1 MSLIRT
7 ICHLSGPKAGDIS
20 LLLRSLLPILFLL
33 TVLTGDASALLADR
47 IQARLDLTAV
57 QSETGALRNENVRQE
72 YGANWN
78 RQLLPYVNLR
88 ASFNYFKYDVIQEEV
103 QSLWSKEMSPRTE
116 ISWSHPL
123 FNLSASAS
131 RRDSWAIGGLGVLR
145 NDSWNVSFRTRNPS
159 YPVATLHYD
168 WLRNF
173 ETGSGSPR
181 DTRDRRMQAGISY
194 THGGS
199 SLGYTQTRRLSENL
213 LPGLETEQLDHMVR
227 WSSSLS
233 GLEGGRVQLATF
245 YTFIR
250 NERVD
255 RVSGGEL
262 LESISV
268 GTALY
273 AFDTAPEF
281 GSLDELPALSDG
293 NVETPVD
300 PPVDLGGN
308 QEFHNLGADLIFSR
322 PVSSIF
328 VYTDRASSSFITW
341 EVYSSEDNLD
351 WTAQPTGL
359 NSTFNTSLNR
369 YEISFDSF
377 EARYVKVVNRGL
389 NEVAEV
395 LVTEIEF
402 YQAIQSGD
410 REVTRDKQLIQL
422 RLGVQ
427 FHERFF
433 AALDLS
439 LQQEPSSGLVD
450 ERINRGYTV
459 SARYKMTRW
468 LTHQARW
475 EQSIQDFRTEG
486 ADLLDNLASY
496 SIVADPL
503 ETLNAT
509 FTLMKRENWQQASL
523 DQEALSGLFSL
534 RGQPAWG
541 LELTSSLLRSQTVQH
556 LENREYA
563 TWAFRNTLGGA
574 ATRRFDFLFAY
585 SLRDTRTVA
594 DDYHYRQHVWGVEG
608 RYQITQT
615 LFGSA
620 RFNYITERDNYMS
633 QDYAMNWRPVPTL
646 TFTGSASLTDSD
658 GGLDSRRYSFGSNFD
673 LNRRTALYLRLAITD
688 LSQAGGSKTTSFQQ
702 GFRMRF

>member
-7 ICHLSGPKAGDIS
+7 IDSARVPRAGDFG
-20 LLLRSLLPILFLL
+20 LLCRFLLPFLL
-33 TVLTGDASALLADR
+33 ILALVPGEASALLADR

-57 QSETGALRNENVRQE
+57 QSETGDLRNENVRQE

-116 ISWSHPL
+116 ISWSHPQ
-123 FNLSASAS
+123 FSFGAAAS

-145 NDSWNVSFRTRNPS
+145 NDAWNISFRTRNPS
-159 YPVATLHYD
+159 YPIATLYYD
-168 WLRNF
+168 WQRNH

-181 DTRDRRMQAGISY
+181 DTRDRRLQAGVSY

-255 RVSGGEL
+255 RVKGGEL
-262 LESISV
+262 LEGVTI

-281 GSLDELPALSDG
+281 GSLEELISLSDG

-341 EVYSSEDNLD
+341 DVFSSEDNLD
-351 WTAQPTGL
+351 WTPQSAGL
-359 NSTFNTSLNR
+359 VSSFNASLNR

-389 NEVAEV
+389 NEVTEV

-402 YQAIQSGD
+402 YQAILSED
-410 REVTRDKQLIQL
+410 REVTRDTQLVQL

-433 AALDLS
+433 ASVDLS
-439 LQQEPSSGLVD
+439 MQQEPASGLVD
-450 ERINRGYTV
+450 ERINRGYTLTG
-459 SARYKMTRW
+459 RYRMTRW

-475 EQSIQDFRTEG
+475 EQSVQDFRTEG

-496 SIVADPL
+496 SLVADPL

-509 FTLMKRENWQQASL
+509 FTLMKRENWYQDTL
-523 DQEALSGLFSL
+523 GQEALSGLISL

-541 LELTSSLLRSQTVQH
+541 LELTSSLLRSQTVLH

-574 ATRRFDFLFAY
+574 ATRSFDFMFSY
-585 SLRDTRTVA
+585 SLRDTRTV
-594 DDYHYRQHVWGVEG
+594 DDVYHYRQHVWGVEG
-608 RYQITQT
+608 RYQMTQT

-633 QDYAMNWRPVPTL
+633 QDYAMNWRPVPAW
-646 TFTGSASLTDSD
+646 TFSGSASLTDSD
-658 GGLDSRRYSFGSNFD
+658 GGLDSRRYSIGTNFD
-673 LNRRTALYLRLAITD
+673 LNRRSAFYLRLAITD
-688 LSQAGGSKTTSFQQ
+688 LSEAGGSKTTSFQQ